1 MGSIPTAR
9 PSPASARGF
18 RIEALLPLPVLGRAG
33 EWQARWLEMFVTL
46 FGARLQALD
55 LWSAE
60 DAEVARS
67 EMAASRTDP
76 GSFWVGTILEIRA
89 RRD

>member
-1 MGSIPTAR
+1 
-9 PSPASARGF
+9 
-18 RIEALLPLPVLGRAG
+18 
-33 EWQARWLEMFVTL
+33 MFVTL

-60 DAEVARS
+60 DAEAARS

-76 GSFWVGTILEIRA
+76 GSFWVGPTILEIRA